1 MTAAEFELLTA
12 EEAETI
18 LVERYARL
26 TAAGYSP
33 TSALIAAARVEIDI
47 ELAEQL
53 IRETKPGLSV
63 ARSSERSI

>member
-18 LVERYARL
+18 LAERYARL